1 MTTTDK
7 INIVKVLLK
16 HIGEDPQQDKALA
29 QGAIIILGGT
39 DPEGTTPS
47 MGDETPKKKTETKPK
62 KEAPKKRKPFDS
74 GRMTALLNGGWSVA
88 KIADDMGCSVG
99 TIYDHMKKEGLAV
112 GKQ

>member
-7 INIVKVLLK
+7 INIVRVLLK

-29 QGAIIILGGT
+29 QGALVILGGT
-39 DPEGTTPS
+39 DPEEAKPS
-47 MGDETPKKKTETKPK
+47 MGDETVKKNAGTKPK
-62 KEAPKKRKPFDS
+62 PKKRKPFDS
-74 GRMTALLNGGWSVA
+74 GRMKALLDGGWA
-88 KIADDMGCSVG
+88 IKDIADDMGCSQA